1 MQLVWAT
8 LIGWFVF
15 QDFPDG
21 WALTGMA
28 VIAGS
33 GLLIALY
40 ERRTASI
47 RMAALRAVDP
57 AVE

>member
-28 VIAGS
+28 VIALS

-40 ERRTASI
+40 ERRARPLPS
-47 RMAALRAVDP
+47 ALRVVDP
-57 AVE
+57 AVD

>member
-8 LIGWFVF
+8 LIGWLAFR
-15 QDFPDG
+15 DFPDD
-21 WALTGMA
+21 WTLTGMA

-40 ERRTASI
+40 ERRSAIVRTGQLPVI
-47 RMAALRAVDP
+47 D
-57 AVE
+57 